1 MQSLVLLAMLVSLAA
16 CIGFTMLIGLLAYA
30 AGVSGW
36 TLVGSSLLGGIA
48 CTFLFLRLRSR

>member
-1 MQSLVLLAMLVSLAA
+1 MQSLVLLAILVSLAA

-48 CTFLFLRLRSR
+48 CTFLFLRLR